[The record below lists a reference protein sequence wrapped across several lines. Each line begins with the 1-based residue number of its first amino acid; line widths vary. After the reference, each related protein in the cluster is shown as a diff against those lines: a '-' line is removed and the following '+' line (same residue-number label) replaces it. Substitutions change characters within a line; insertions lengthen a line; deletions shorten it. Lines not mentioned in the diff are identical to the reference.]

1 MKFRILLFALAGWML
16 LQPVAGRAAYPIIT
30 NQPDTITNVLGDP
43 FEFIVS
49 ADDPDYANQLATG
62 SGYGYQWR
70 RNGTN
75 IVNPDGDGFGDFL
88 KLVST
93 NTDVGT
99 YSCRISNYLGQAVTS
114 APAVL
119 TLWYPPVITNQPKAK
134 VIGAGSNVTFTVQV
148 NKSLSPTNFT
158 YQWEQ
163 DGFDTVDDG
172 VHVTGSMT
180 PTLTL
185 TDVQYD
191 DAGEYTVNIY
201 NDATDASVSA
211 PGIPIISTNATLTV
225 VVPPIIT
232 FQPDSQEVVEG
243 DYVLFYVVVDEATTD
258 TPEYPLTYQW
268 KKWNGVATYTIP
280 NATNNYYELPQP
292 ARSPEDEL
300 DYTVVIANYAGVVT
314 SDMAHLTV
322 DVPPIIGVQPLNKN
336 VAFTDPPFTNKIV
349 ISAGTMPMDI
359 QWYFNNTLIEGA
371 TNTTYVLVPQNT
383 NQSGLYSVFVQ
394 NVAGFD
400 VSDDALVNVR
410 ADFDVPT
417 VSISHPGDNVRVTA
431 PVVDLSG
438 IAHDVYSAAFPRN
451 LVLISQIQLRN
462 NGGPMSN
469 AVLGPWTTNTTSGT
483 LTWTLSLPAVAGSN
497 YFEAFSTDLAGNV
510 SAPSFRHVFYV
521 VTSPF
526 TLLINGSGTINS
538 NNLGGSNLLEIGRS
552 YTLIATNA
560 ATNKF
565 LLWSN
570 SVTLATTTGT
580 NLTFLMQTNLTIT
593 AYFAETN
600 RPTLAIT
607 NPANN
612 ANLTN
617 NGGVIVQGTATDNVR
632 VAAVM
637 WQLNGGAWSAAT
649 GTNNWSASITPA
661 YGTNLFRAYS
671 VDNSINYSTTNT
683 LSFTNTS
690 IGVLIVK
697 TNGQGSILTNLN
709 GQSLIFGKTYSMT
722 AATNAGSGYA
732 FTNWTG
738 GTNVTLPV
746 LTSATTLNFVMKSN
760 LTLQANFSDNQ
771 KPTLI
776 ITNALPTVVTSLS
789 ATVRGSAADNDRI
802 VTVMYQLNSGGWMT
816 AAGTNDWSAPVTL
829 LPGNNSFAAY
839 SVDAAGNKSAVDS
852 ASSTVAILA
861 PPILSLLRTNNQTIV
876 RLNSITGATYRLLS
890 STGLVSAAWIT
901 NATASGDGTQISL
914 TDTNT
919 PPALRY
925 YRVRADVP

>member
-1 MKFRILLFALAGWML
+1 MKFRIILFALAGWML
-16 LQPVAGRAAYPIIT
+16 LQPVAVRAAYPIIA
-30 NQPDTITNVLGDP
+30 NQPDSITNVLGYP
-43 FEFIVS
+43 VEFIVS
-49 ADDPDYANQLATG
+49 GDDPDYGNVSG
-62 SGYGYQWR
+62 FGYGYQWR

-75 IVNPDGDGFGDFL
+75 IINPDGDGFGDFV
-88 KLVST
+88 KFVST
-93 NTDVGT
+93 STDAGS
-99 YSCRISNYLGQAVTS
+99 YSCRVSNYLGQAVTS

-148 NKSLSPTNFT
+148 NKSLAPTNFT
-158 YQWEQ
+158 YQWQQ
-163 DGFDTVDDG
+163 DGFDTFDDG
-172 VHVTGSMT
+172 VHVAGSTT

-185 TDVQYD
+185 TNVQFD

-201 NDATDASVSA
+201 NDATDALVNG
-211 PGIPIISTNATLTV
+211 PGIPTTSTNATLTV

-232 FQPDSQEVVEG
+232 FQPDSQEVTEG
-243 DYVLFYVVVDEATTD
+243 DYVLFYVVVDDATTD

-268 KKWNGVATYTIP
+268 KRNGSSIAYA
-280 NATNNYYELPQP
+280 NDNYYELPQP

-300 DYTVVIANYAGVVT
+300 DYTVVIANWAGSVT
-314 SDMAHLTV
+314 SDVAHLTV
-322 DVPPIIGVQPLNKN
+322 NVPVTIQTEPLSKN
-336 VAFTDPPFTNKIV
+336 VQFCDPPFTNKV
-349 ISAGTMPMDI
+349 VVTGTPPFEY
-359 QWYFNNTLIEGA
+359 QWSFNGIEIDGA
-371 TNTTYVLVPQNT
+371 TNATYVLFPQNT
-383 NQSGLYSVFVQ
+383 NQSGFYSVSIQ
-394 NVAGFD
+394 NIAGFD
-400 VSDDALVNVR
+400 YSIDAEVNVR
-410 ADFDVPT
+410 AEFGVPRF
-417 VSISHPGDNVRVTA
+417 SSSWISPSPTNYARVTN
-431 PVVDLSG
+431 PIVNLKGYVVD
-438 IAHDVYSAAFPRN
+438 DYSCAFANPQ
-451 LVLISQIQLRN
+451 LLISSVHLQN
-462 NGGPMSN
+462 NGGPKSN
-469 AVLGPWTTNTTSGT
+469 AVFGTWSPNDRYGSLFWTHT
-483 LTWTLSLPAVAGSN
+483 LLAVPGSN
-497 YFEAFSTDLAGNV
+497 TFEACATDLVGNV
-510 SAPSFRHVFYV
+510 GYIVPLHVFYV

-538 NNLGGSNLLEIGRS
+538 NSLGGSNLLEIGRS

-580 NLTFLMQTNLTIT
+580 NLTFLMQTNLIIT

-617 NGGVIVQGTATDNVR
+617 TGVVIVQGTATDNVQ

-637 WQLNGGAWSAAT
+637 WQLNGGAWSAAA
-649 GTNNWSASITPA
+649 GTNNWSASVTPA

-671 VDNSINYSTTNT
+671 VDNSINYSITNT

-738 GTNVTLPV
+738 GTNGNLPV
-746 LTSATTLNFVMKSN
+746 LTSGTTLNFLMKSN
-760 LTLQANFSDNQ
+760 LTVQANFYDNQ
-771 KPTLI
+771 KPTLT
-776 ITNALPTVVTSLS
+776 ITNALPGVVTDLS
-789 ATVRGSAADNDRI
+789 ATMRGSAADNDRI

-829 LPGNNSFAAY
+829 IPGNNIFAAY
-839 SVDAAGNKSAVDS
+839 SMDAAGNKSVVDS
-852 ASSTVAILA
+852 VNSTVTMLS